1 MIYGPKRVNDLVNG
15 PKYDDIVLPCWD
27 KNEYSKGNWNCEPP
41 NFGPNHQISA
51 IVFGP
56 QFVRLRNAPKI
67 CLVTYTKTPWSFQFV
82 HKISCGYEIT
92 QIPLKVLN
100 RFHKIPFSLISI

>member
-15 PKYDDIVLPCWD
+15 PKYYDIVLPCWD

-67 CLVTYTKTPWSFQFV
+67 CLVTLKPLEVFSSFTKFPV
-82 HKISCGYEIT
+82 DMKLHKY
-92 QIPLKVLN
+92 P
-100 RFHKIPFSLISI
+100 